1 MSSGDGALDCA
12 GTAGEA
18 VATAAATTA
27 MAMLSLD
34 ICDLRAV
41 RDGEGANLLQ
51 SIGLRQ
57 RRNESCEA
65 GLDWPVRLLVQG
77 SANREYATESGP
89 SREGIAMSARFDA
102 IVIGT
107 GQAGPSLATR
117 LAGIGRKVAI
127 VERKSFGGTCV
138 NTGCIPTKALVA
150 SAYAAHVARRAAD
163 YGVVI
168 DGPVRMDMKEVKARK
183 DRIVERAARHVEKWL
198 SDTGNLTVIRGHARF
213 VSPRSVSVNEQM
225 LEADEIFINVGG
237 RAAVPSMPGLR
248 DVDYL
253 TNSTMMDVD
262 FLPGHLVVIGGS
274 YVGLEFAQAYRR
286 FGAEVTVVEKG
297 PRLIGRE
304 DADVSDCVLDILRD
318 DGVNARTGA
327 ECMAVEK
334 RGRDIAVHLD
344 CTEGAR
350 EVVGSHLLLAVGR
363 VPNTDDLDLDKAG
376 VATDERGYITVDEQL
391 RTSVPG
397 IWAIGDVNGRGAFT
411 HTAYNDYEIVADNL
425 LGGAKRS
432 VDERLTAYALFT
444 DPPLGRVGM
453 TDAEVRKSGRQAL
466 VGRRPMTRVSRAVEK
481 GETKGFMKVTVDAT
495 TRRILGAAI
504 LGVGGDEAIHSILD
518 VMMLDAPYTALQH
531 SVHIHPTVA
540 ELIPTVLGE
549 MKPMT

>member
-1 MSSGDGALDCA
+1 
-12 GTAGEA
+12 
-18 VATAAATTA
+18 
-27 MAMLSLD
+27 
-34 ICDLRAV
+34 
-41 RDGEGANLLQ
+41 
-51 SIGLRQ
+51 
-57 RRNESCEA
+57 
-65 GLDWPVRLLVQG
+65 
-77 SANREYATESGP
+77 
-89 SREGIAMSARFDA
+89 
-102 IVIGT
+102 
-107 GQAGPSLATR
+107 
-117 LAGIGRKVAI
+117 
-127 VERKSFGGTCV
+127 
-138 NTGCIPTKALVA
+138 
-150 SAYAAHVARRAAD
+150 
-163 YGVVI
+163 
-168 DGPVRMDMKEVKARK
+168 
-183 DRIVERAARHVEKWL
+183 
-198 SDTGNLTVIRGHARF
+198 
-213 VSPRSVSVNEQM
+213 
-225 LEADEIFINVGG
+225 
-237 RAAVPSMPGLR
+237 
-248 DVDYL
+248 
-253 TNSTMMDVD
+253 
-262 FLPGHLVVIGGS
+262 VIGGS

-549 MKPMT
+549 LKPMT